1 MDCCQLTDYW
11 LRDLPKPQRVSMC
24 KRDLEL
30 FFIYNTWAQNK
41 SGFKWDVTL
50 SCKPMFLQTMLILY
64 MKETHDVKIP
74 KYTCT

>member
-1 MDCCQLTDYW
+1 
-11 LRDLPKPQRVSMC
+11 MC

-50 SCKPMFLQTMLILY
+50 SCKTMFLQTMLILY
-64 MKETHDVKIP
+64 MKEIHDVKTP
-74 KYTCT
+74 KYACT